1 MRCPYLTQVVQ
12 YRCQYGIEQWLVK
25 WKDYGEDRNTWEPW
39 DNFLNDEMRSEARAA
54 RTAALPRTEASGDTL
69 EACSGDAQGRTRA
82 EGLGFLWPESR
93 SRLSL
98 VGSSAL

>member
-1 MRCPYLTQVVQ
+1 MVQ

-54 RTAALPRTEASGDTL
+54 REAKAGPSSTWLL
-69 EACSGDAQGRTRA
+69 EPAFMST
-82 EGLGFLWPESR
+82 PSR
-93 SRLSL
+93 SRSP
-98 VGSSAL
+98 